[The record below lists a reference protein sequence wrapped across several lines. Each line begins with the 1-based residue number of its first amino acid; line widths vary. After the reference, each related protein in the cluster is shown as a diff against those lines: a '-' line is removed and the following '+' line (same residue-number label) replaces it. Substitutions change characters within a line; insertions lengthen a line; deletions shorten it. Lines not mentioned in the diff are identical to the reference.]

1 MTYRCSRW
9 KSNLVVRF
17 NDDTGIS
24 VHFFPTKQITQTFML
39 PSCWRFYKHAFLQQK
54 LKFDKDP
61 TKNMIVLVLT
71 TWMDR
76 RSMHLTF
83 YCTTILGVCEH
94 KEPMNMHEYATTS
107 NSTIVLF
114 WWSFHSV
121 YLIFPGMFQYTNPC
135 SKGIHSRKPI
145 AFPDHLLPQKIVS
158 SKWHHLQVGF
168 SWERCFDASVEGLAN
183 HHYMGNLPPALN
195 RMVPLVQMGRETPSK
210 IIAGSKYFYF

>member
-1 MTYRCSRW
+1 MSMTYRCSRW

-24 VHFFPTKQITQTFML
+24 VHFFPTKHITQTFML
-39 PSCWRFYKHAFLQQK
+39 PSCWRFYKHVFLQQK
-54 LKFDKDP
+54 LKFDQDS

-76 RSMHLTF
+76 RSMHWIF

-121 YLIFPGMFQYTNPC
+121 YLIFPGMFQYTFFVPKVSILESPLPSWITYPKRSYHQNDTTC
-135 SKGIHSRKPI
+135 RWVSLGSV
-145 AFPDHLLPQKIVS
+145 ALMLLWRAWQIIIT
-158 SKWHHLQVGF
+158 WEICLQL
-168 SWERCFDASVEGLAN
+168 SIEWYLWCRWEGR
-183 HHYMGNLPPALN
+183 PP
-195 RMVPLVQMGRETPSK
+195 PK
-210 IIAGSKYFYF
+210 